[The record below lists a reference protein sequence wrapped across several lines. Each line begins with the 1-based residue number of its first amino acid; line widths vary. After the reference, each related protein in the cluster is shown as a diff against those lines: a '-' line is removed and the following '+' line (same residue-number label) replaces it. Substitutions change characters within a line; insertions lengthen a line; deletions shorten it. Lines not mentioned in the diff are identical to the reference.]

1 MISYWQNLRIG
12 LRLACGIGLVLI
24 LLVVV
29 AGASYFGLTRGNSN
43 FGDYRLMARQTSA
56 AGVMNNHLS
65 AARLNVKDFLLKNTD
80 ESVRNVEAAIGR
92 LREEIE
98 GSRALFTHSAEEM
111 RRIEGVLQAAE
122 SYNAAFDK
130 AVAFRQ
136 QRDDF
141 VVQMNEHG
149 PIAERHLTGIMNAAY
164 QTADPV
170 AAYRACDALRTALMA
185 RVYANKFLN
194 ENEIEHAEATKAHL
208 KEFDDK
214 IGLMLAEL
222 ESADHR
228 SRSQDAV
235 TATKNYA
242 AAFDGAYQA
251 ILARNEVVN
260 NELNKIGPNIEAAL
274 DQLMADNKAEQDA
287 LGPRASASMQQSL
300 TIAIIISA
308 VAIALGV
315 LTGYVIAR
323 SITRPIGGMTNA
335 MGVLA
340 NGDFAIE
347 VPAQNRKDEI
357 GLMAK
362 AVQVFK
368 ENMIKARALDA
379 EAKQAQEKQIER
391 GHRMEDAVTSFDR
404 TISEVVAAVNSAA
417 TELQATAQNL
427 STTAEETSRQS
438 SAVAAASEETTQN
451 VQTVA
456 SATEELTASI
466 SEIGSQVSESTRI
479 VGAAVVQAEDTDSK
493 VKQLAEA
500 AQKIGDVVTL
510 INEIAGQTNL
520 LALNATIEAAR
531 AGEAGKGFAVVAS
544 EVKNLATQTA
554 KATEDITGQVREIQD
569 STESSAHAIREITG
583 TIRRV
588 SDISTTIAA
597 AVEEQGAATQ
607 EISRNVQ
614 QAAAGTAEV
623 ATNITG
629 VTEAAQQTSAGSAQ
643 VLGAAT
649 ELAANGAKLK
659 REVDL
664 FLHTVRNL

>member
-1 MISYWQNLRIG
+1 MMSYWQNLRIG
-12 LRLACGIGLVLI
+12 VRLALGIGLVLV

-29 AGASYFGLTRGNSN
+29 AGASYLGLTKGNGN
-43 FGDYRLMARQTSA
+43 FSDYRLMARQTSA
-56 AGVMNNHLS
+56 AGVMNDHLNS
-65 AARLNVKDFLLKNTD
+65 ARLSVKDFLLKNTD
-80 ESVRNVEAAIGR
+80 ESVRNVEAALAR
-92 LREEIE
+92 LREEIDRSRGLFA
-98 GSRALFTHSAEEM
+98 GSADEM
-111 RRIEGVLQAAE
+111 RKIEDVLQAAD
-122 SYNAAFDK
+122 SYKAAFAK

-141 VVQMNEHG
+141 VVQMNENG
-149 PIAERHLTGIMNAAY
+149 PVTESHLTNVMNASY
-164 QTADPV
+164 QASDPV
-170 AAYRACDALRTALMA
+170 AAYRACDALRASLMA

-194 ENEIEHAEATKAHL
+194 ENQVEHAEETKAHL
-208 KEFDDK
+208 KDFDGK
-214 IGLMLAEL
+214 VGLMLAEL
-222 ESADHR
+222 DSADHR
-228 SRSQDAV
+228 SQSQAAL
-235 TATKNYA
+235 TATNNYA
-242 AAFDGAYQA
+242 VAFEGAYQA
-251 ILARNEVVN
+251 ILARNEIVN
-260 NELNKIGPNIEAAL
+260 NELNKIGPSIEAAL
-274 DQLMADNKAEQDA
+274 DQLMADNKAEQDT
-287 LGPRASASMQQSL
+287 LGPKASASMQQSL
-300 TIAIIISA
+300 TIAIVISA
-308 VAIALGV
+308 IAIAMGV
-315 LTGYVIAR
+315 FVGYMIAR
-323 SITRPIGGMTNA
+323 SITRPIGGMTLA
-335 MGVLA
+335 MGGLA

-368 ENMIKARALDA
+368 DNMIKARALDA
-379 EAKQAQEKQIER
+379 EAKDAQAKQIER
-391 GHRMEDAVTSFDR
+391 GHRMEDAVTNFDKA
-404 TISEVVAAVNSAA
+404 IGEVVEAVNAAA

-427 STTAEETSRQS
+427 SATAEETSRQS

-479 VGAAVVQAEDTDSK
+479 VGDAVTQAEDTDGK
-493 VKQLAEA
+493 VKKLAEA

-510 INEIAGQTNL
+510 INAIAGQTNL

-569 STESSAHAIREITG
+569 STESSARAIRDITG

-643 VLGAAT
+643 VLSAAT
-649 ELAANGAKLK
+649 ELAVNGARLK

-664 FLHTVRNL
+664 FLDTVRRL

>member
-1 MISYWQNLRIG
+1 MSYWQNLRIG
-12 LRLACGIGLVLI
+12 VRLALGIGLVLI

-29 AGASYFGLTRGNSN
+29 AAASYLGLTKGNSN

-56 AGVMNNHLS
+56 AGVMNSHLS
-65 AARLNVKDFLLKNTD
+65 AARINVKDFLLKNTD
-80 ESVRNVEAAIGR
+80 DSVRNVEAALGR
-92 LREEIE
+92 LRDEIDR
-98 GSRALFTHSAEEM
+98 SRALFAGSADEM
-111 RRIEGVLQAAE
+111 RKIEEVLKAAE
-122 SYNAAFDK
+122 SYSAAFNK
-130 AVAFRQ
+130 AVSFRQ
-136 QRDDF
+136 QRDAF
-141 VVQMNEHG
+141 VAQMNEYG
-149 PIAERHLTGIMNAAY
+149 PVAEKHLTGVMNASFQA
-164 QTADPV
+164 ADPV
-170 AAYRACDALRTALMA
+170 AAYRACDALRTTLMA

-194 ENEIEHAEATKAHL
+194 ENQVAHAEQTKAHL
-208 KEFDDK
+208 KDFDGK

-222 ESADHR
+222 DSADHR
-228 SRSQDAV
+228 TQSQAAV

-242 AAFDGAYQA
+242 EAFDGAYQA
-251 ILARNEVVN
+251 ILARNDVVN
-260 NELNKIGPNIEAAL
+260 SELNKIGPSIEAAL
-274 DQLMADNKAEQDA
+274 DQLMTDNKAEQDA
-287 LGPRASASMQQSL
+287 LGPKASASMQQSL
-300 TIAIIISA
+300 TIAIAISA
-308 VAIALGV
+308 IAITMGV
-315 LTGYVIAR
+315 LVGYLIAR
-323 SITRPIGGMTNA
+323 SITRPIGGMTHA
-335 MGVLA
+335 MGVLS

-347 VPAQNRKDEI
+347 IPAQNRKDEI

-368 ENMIKARALDA
+368 DNMIKARSLDA
-379 EAKQAQEKQIER
+379 EAKDAQAKQIER
-391 GHRMEDAVTSFDR
+391 GHRMEEAVASFDKA
-404 TISEVVAAVNSAA
+404 IGEVVEAVNAAA

-427 STTAEETSRQS
+427 SATAEETSRQS
-438 SAVAAASEETTQN
+438 TVVAAASEETTQN

-456 SATEELTASI
+456 SATEELSASI
-466 SEIGSQVSESTRI
+466 SEISNQVSESTRI
-479 VGAAVVQAEDTDSK
+479 VGDAVAQAEDTDDK
-493 VKQLAEA
+493 VKQLALA

-569 STESSAHAIREITG
+569 STETSARAIRDITG

-588 SDISTTIAA
+588 SEISTTIAA

-614 QAAAGTAEV
+614 EAASGTAEV

-649 ELAANGAKLK
+649 ELAVNGARLK

-664 FLHTVRNL
+664 FLDTVRHL